1 MRRFTPI
8 ACLLVAAGSIAGC
21 HRGPESPLAVA
32 AAAGRADEVRERIA
46 AGADV
51 DATDASGITA
61 LAWAARFGQ
70 LTSIETLL
78 ASGAAI
84 DLPSGVNDWPPL
96 MHAVHKSQNEA
107 ARALL
112 RGGASIR
119 GRDGTQALAMAAGY
133 GNAEL
138 AQILLDAG
146 VAPDPDILVAAV
158 GGAWDIDYQWT
169 GCEPHTATVSALLA
183 ATPGL
188 RMPDDSASRSA
199 LRYARKKGCTEMLA
213 LLEGEGGEVRAAVDS
228 N

>member
-21 HRGPESPLAVA
+21 HRGPESRLAIA
-32 AAAGRADEVRERIA
+32 AAAGRADEMRELIA

-51 DATDASGITA
+51 DAADASGITA

-70 LTSIETLL
+70 PTSIDVLL

-84 DLPSGVNDWPPL
+84 DLPCGTNDWTPL
-96 MHAVHKSQNEA
+96 MHAVHKNRNEA

-112 RGGASIR
+112 RAGASIR
-119 GRDGTQALAMAAGY
+119 GRHGKQALAMAAGY
-133 GNAEL
+133 GNADL
-138 AQILLDAG
+138 VQTLLDAG
-146 VAPDPDILVAAV
+146 AAPDPDILVAAV

-169 GCEPHTATVSALLA
+169 GCEPHTATVRALLA
-183 ATPGL
+183 AAPGL
-188 RMPDDSASRSA
+188 RMPDDTGSRSA

-213 LLEGEGGEVRAAVDS
+213 LVEGGGEARASVDS
-228 N
+228 D